1 MRLICLNAE
10 AVRALTNLHVPFDDL
25 TPTGLWGSDLHLIGV
40 GPEQRDVLARWGIE
54 LQDVTPRAFEGAA
67 EAAADRLA
75 YPDTALRDGARLR
88 TAHAGR
94 HVEAVVQQGKVL
106 LGDKS
111 YDSPSDARRELG
123 AETSDRE
130 LWEIFDDGSNEW
142 RLLDRRWER
151 A

>member
-1 MRLICLNAE
+1 MPGSGTCSTANGRRCESRRRTDSITHPEPYMRLICLNAE

-75 YPDTALRDGARLR
+75 YPDTALRDG
-88 TAHAGR
+88 
-94 HVEAVVQQGKVL
+94 
-106 LGDKS
+106 
-111 YDSPSDARRELG
+111 
-123 AETSDRE
+123 
-130 LWEIFDDGSNEW
+130 
-142 RLLDRRWER
+142 
-151 A
+151 